1 MIKRYRKKPI
11 EIDAVQWNGDNLA
24 ELRKMEGFDSVHTC
38 FRGRLSIKTCE
49 GIMLAKRGDYIIK
62 GVQGEFYPCKPVI
75 FEQTYEEVKDGK
87 TEEQQTIEPEQ
98 PHWIPCSERL
108 PEDVEIGEKYPT
120 VIFRT
125 KDAVYAGSYEHY
137 KWWDTEGYYVVNNVI
152 AWMPSPKYIEE
163 SEEC

>member
-1 MIKRYRKKPI
+1 MRI
-11 EIDAVQWNGDNLA
+11 IDADAFERAVMFSDDEDIQDVIYR
-24 ELRKMEGFDSVHTC
+24 LRDF
-38 FRGRLSIKTCE
+38 
-49 GIMLAKRGDYIIK
+49 
-62 GVQGEFYPCKPVI
+62 P
-75 FEQTYEEVKDGK
+75 
-87 TEEQQTIEPEQ
+87 TIEQ